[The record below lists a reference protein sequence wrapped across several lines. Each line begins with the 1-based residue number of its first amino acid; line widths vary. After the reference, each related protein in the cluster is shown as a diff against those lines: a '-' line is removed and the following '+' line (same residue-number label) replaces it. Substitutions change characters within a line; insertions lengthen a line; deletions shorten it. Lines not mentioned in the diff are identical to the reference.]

1 MLRIDNQDTA
11 EDTSAGNNMNRAE
24 DTCTVT
30 CRDNGKSVLTEV
42 LDFKFQQRLTVVLN
56 KTVKLSLDW
65 NGKEYV
71 TERQGLEFVTAGPK
85 VTKIWDGKR

>member
-1 MLRIDNQDTA
+1 MLQIDNQDTA
-11 EDTSAGNNMNRAE
+11 EATSAGNNMNRAE

-56 KTVKLSLDW
+56 KSVKLTLDW
-65 NGKEYV
+65 NGQEYV
-71 TERQGLEFVTAGPK
+71 TERQGLEFVTTGPK

>member
-1 MLRIDNQDTA
+1 MLPIDNQDTA
-11 EDTSAGNNMNRAE
+11 EATSAGNIMNRAE

-56 KTVKLSLDW
+56 KSVKLSLDW

-71 TERQGLEFVTAGPK
+71 TERQGLEFVTPGPK